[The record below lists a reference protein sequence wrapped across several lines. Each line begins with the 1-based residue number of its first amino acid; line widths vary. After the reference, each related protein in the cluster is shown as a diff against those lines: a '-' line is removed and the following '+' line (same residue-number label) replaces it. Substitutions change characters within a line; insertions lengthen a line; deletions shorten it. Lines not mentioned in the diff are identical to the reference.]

1 MESKEQ
7 TKIKKY
13 LEKDGWIVVKTI
25 QLSESGYPDLFAFR
39 RGQTLFIEVKRE
51 KGGRLSEIQ
60 KYRIE
65 MLIQQKFVVLVSSTA
80 LSILFA
86 VIFTFITLFKSIL
99 NIPKYPKDIAI
110 ASIKVTA
117 IDIII
122 IFFLFS
128 IFSI

>member
-39 RGQTLFIEVKRE
+39 DGTTLFIEVKRE

-65 MLIQQKFVVLVSSTA
+65 KLIEQNFSVLVSHG
-80 LSILFA
+80 FNQ
-86 VIFTFITLFKSIL
+86 FKEQYNEL
-99 NIPKYPKDIAI
+99 QD
-110 ASIKVTA
+110 
-117 IDIII
+117 
-122 IFFLFS
+122 
-128 IFSI
+128 

>member
-39 RGQTLFIEVKRE
+39 QGQTLFIEVKRE

-65 MLIQQKFVVLVSSTA
+65 KLIEQNFSVLVSHG
-80 LSILFA
+80 FNQ
-86 VIFTFITLFKSIL
+86 FKEQYNEL
-99 NIPKYPKDIAI
+99 QN
-110 ASIKVTA
+110 
-117 IDIII
+117 
-122 IFFLFS
+122 
-128 IFSI
+128 

>member
-25 QLSESGYPDLFAFR
+25 QLSESGYPDLFAFKQGR
-39 RGQTLFIEVKRE
+39 TLFIEVKRE

-65 MLIQQKFVVLVSSTA
+65 RLIDAGFIVLVSHG
-80 LSILFA
+80 FNQ
-86 VIFTFITLFKSIL
+86 FKEQYNEL
-99 NIPKYPKDIAI
+99 QN
-110 ASIKVTA
+110 
-117 IDIII
+117 
-122 IFFLFS
+122 
-128 IFSI
+128 

>member
-39 RGQTLFIEVKRE
+39 CGKTLFIEVKRE

-65 MLIQQKFVVLVSSTA
+65 MLSAQNFSVLVSHG
-80 LSILFA
+80 FNQ
-86 VIFTFITLFKSIL
+86 FKMQYNEL
-99 NIPKYPKDIAI
+99 QN
-110 ASIKVTA
+110 
-117 IDIII
+117 
-122 IFFLFS
+122 
-128 IFSI
+128 

>member
-25 QLSESGYPDLFAFR
+25 QLSESGYPDLFAFKQGR
-39 RGQTLFIEVKRE
+39 TLFIEVKRE

-65 MLIQQKFVVLVSSTA
+65 KLIEQNFSVLVSHG
-80 LSILFA
+80 FNQ
-86 VIFTFITLFKSIL
+86 FKEQY
-99 NIPKYPKDIAI
+99 NE
-110 ASIKVTA
+110 
-117 IDIII
+117 
-122 IFFLFS
+122 FQN
-128 IFSI
+128 

>member
-39 RGQTLFIEVKRE
+39 YGKTLFIEVKRE

-65 MLIQQKFVVLVSSTA
+65 MLSAQNFSVLVSHG
-80 LSILFA
+80 FNQ
-86 VIFTFITLFKSIL
+86 FKMQYNEL
-99 NIPKYPKDIAI
+99 QN
-110 ASIKVTA
+110 
-117 IDIII
+117 
-122 IFFLFS
+122 
-128 IFSI
+128 

>member
-39 RGQTLFIEVKRE
+39 CGKTLFIEVKRE

-65 MLIQQKFVVLVSSTA
+65 MLSAQNFSVLVSHG
-80 LSILFA
+80 FNQ
-86 VIFTFITLFKSIL
+86 FKMQYSEL
-99 NIPKYPKDIAI
+99 QN
-110 ASIKVTA
+110 
-117 IDIII
+117 
-122 IFFLFS
+122 
-128 IFSI
+128 

>member
-25 QLSESGYPDLFAFR
+25 QLSESGYPDLFAFKQGR
-39 RGQTLFIEVKRE
+39 TLFIEVKRE

-65 MLIQQKFVVLVSSTA
+65 KLIEQNFSVLVSHG
-80 LSILFA
+80 FNQ
-86 VIFTFITLFKSIL
+86 FKEQYNEL
-99 NIPKYPKDIAI
+99 QN
-110 ASIKVTA
+110 
-117 IDIII
+117 
-122 IFFLFS
+122 
-128 IFSI
+128 

>member
-39 RGQTLFIEVKRE
+39 QGVTLFVEVKRE

-65 MLIQQKFVVLVSSTA
+65 MLIQQKFVVLVSHG
-80 LSILFA
+80 FNQ
-86 VIFTFITLFKSIL
+86 FKMQYNEL
-99 NIPKYPKDIAI
+99 QN
-110 ASIKVTA
+110 
-117 IDIII
+117 
-122 IFFLFS
+122 
-128 IFSI
+128 

>member
-25 QLSESGYPDLFAFR
+25 QLSESGYPDLFAFKQGR
-39 RGQTLFIEVKRE
+39 TLFIEVKRE

-65 MLIQQKFVVLVSSTA
+65 KLIEQNFSVLVSHG
-80 LSILFA
+80 FNQ
-86 VIFTFITLFKSIL
+86 FKEQYNEL
-99 NIPKYPKDIAI
+99 
-110 ASIKVTA
+110 
-117 IDIII
+117 
-122 IFFLFS
+122 
-128 IFSI
+128 

>member
-39 RGQTLFIEVKRE
+39 CGKTLFIEVKRE

-65 MLIQQKFVVLVSSTA
+65 QLIAQSFVVFVSHG
-80 LSILFA
+80 FNQ
-86 VIFTFITLFKSIL
+86 FKEQYNEL
-99 NIPKYPKDIAI
+99 QN
-110 ASIKVTA
+110 
-117 IDIII
+117 
-122 IFFLFS
+122 
-128 IFSI
+128 

>member
-25 QLSESGYPDLFAFR
+25 QLSESGYPDLFAFKQGR
-39 RGQTLFIEVKRE
+39 TLFVEVKRE

-65 MLIQQKFVVLVSSTA
+65 KLIEQNFSVLVSHG
-80 LSILFA
+80 FNQ
-86 VIFTFITLFKSIL
+86 FKEQYNEL
-99 NIPKYPKDIAI
+99 QN
-110 ASIKVTA
+110 
-117 IDIII
+117 
-122 IFFLFS
+122 
-128 IFSI
+128 

>member
-39 RGQTLFIEVKRE
+39 DGAVLFIEVKRE

-65 MLIQQKFVVLVSSTA
+65 QLIAQSFVVLVSHG
-80 LSILFA
+80 FNQ
-86 VIFTFITLFKSIL
+86 FKEQYNEL
-99 NIPKYPKDIAI
+99 QN
-110 ASIKVTA
+110 
-117 IDIII
+117 
-122 IFFLFS
+122 
-128 IFSI
+128 

>member
-39 RGQTLFIEVKRE
+39 DGATLFIEVKRE

-65 MLIQQKFVVLVSSTA
+65 RLIDAGFIVLVSHG
-80 LSILFA
+80 FNK
-86 VIFTFITLFKSIL
+86 FKEQYNEL
-99 NIPKYPKDIAI
+99 QN
-110 ASIKVTA
+110 
-117 IDIII
+117 
-122 IFFLFS
+122 
-128 IFSI
+128 

>member
-39 RGQTLFIEVKRE
+39 SGQTLFVEVKRE

-65 MLIQQKFVVLVSSTA
+65 MLIQQKFVVLVSHG
-80 LSILFA
+80 FNQ
-86 VIFTFITLFKSIL
+86 FKMQYNEL
-99 NIPKYPKDIAI
+99 QN
-110 ASIKVTA
+110 
-117 IDIII
+117 
-122 IFFLFS
+122 
-128 IFSI
+128 

>member
-39 RGQTLFIEVKRE
+39 DGLTLFVEVKRE

-65 MLIQQKFVVLVSSTA
+65 KLIEQNFSVLVSHG
-80 LSILFA
+80 FNK
-86 VIFTFITLFKSIL
+86 FKEQYNEL
-99 NIPKYPKDIAI
+99 QN
-110 ASIKVTA
+110 
-117 IDIII
+117 
-122 IFFLFS
+122 
-128 IFSI
+128 

>member
-39 RGQTLFIEVKRE
+39 CGQTLFIEVKRE

-65 MLIQQKFVVLVSSTA
+65 MLSAQNFSVLVSHG
-80 LSILFA
+80 FNQ
-86 VIFTFITLFKSIL
+86 FKIQYNEL
-99 NIPKYPKDIAI
+99 QN
-110 ASIKVTA
+110 
-117 IDIII
+117 
-122 IFFLFS
+122 
-128 IFSI
+128 

>member
-39 RGQTLFIEVKRE
+39 CGQTLFVEVKRE

-65 MLIQQKFVVLVSSTA
+65 MLIQQKFVVLVSHG
-80 LSILFA
+80 FNQ
-86 VIFTFITLFKSIL
+86 FKMQYNEL
-99 NIPKYPKDIAI
+99 QN
-110 ASIKVTA
+110 
-117 IDIII
+117 
-122 IFFLFS
+122 
-128 IFSI
+128 

>member
-39 RGQTLFIEVKRE
+39 DGLTLFVEVKRE

-65 MLIQQKFVVLVSSTA
+65 KLEHQNFVVFVSHG
-80 LSILFA
+80 FNH
-86 VIFTFITLFKSIL
+86 FKEQYYDFQ
-99 NIPKYPKDIAI
+99 N
-110 ASIKVTA
+110 
-117 IDIII
+117 
-122 IFFLFS
+122 
-128 IFSI
+128 

>member
-7 TKIKKY
+7 TKIKKH

-39 RGQTLFIEVKRE
+39 CGKTLFIEVKRE

-65 MLIQQKFVVLVSSTA
+65 MLSAQNFSVLVSHG
-80 LSILFA
+80 FNQ
-86 VIFTFITLFKSIL
+86 FKMQYNEL
-99 NIPKYPKDIAI
+99 QN
-110 ASIKVTA
+110 
-117 IDIII
+117 
-122 IFFLFS
+122 
-128 IFSI
+128 

>member
-39 RGQTLFIEVKRE
+39 CGKTLFIEVKRE

-65 MLIQQKFVVLVSSTA
+65 ILSAQNFSVLVSHG
-80 LSILFA
+80 FNQ
-86 VIFTFITLFKSIL
+86 FKMQYNEL
-99 NIPKYPKDIAI
+99 QN
-110 ASIKVTA
+110 
-117 IDIII
+117 
-122 IFFLFS
+122 
-128 IFSI
+128 

>member
-13 LEKDGWIVVKTI
+13 LEQDGWIVVKTI

-39 RGQTLFIEVKRE
+39 QGVTLFVEVKRE

-65 MLIQQKFVVLVSSTA
+65 KLIAEGFIVLVSHG
-80 LSILFA
+80 FNQ
-86 VIFTFITLFKSIL
+86 FKEQYNEIQ
-99 NIPKYPKDIAI
+99 N
-110 ASIKVTA
+110 
-117 IDIII
+117 
-122 IFFLFS
+122 
-128 IFSI
+128 